1 MCDNKGMKDL
11 ILKIKENELLKR
23 IINKITHPKQWNKK
37 IVAVWVAFIVLILI
51 LRFAFGVRIC
61 FISGNSMYPT
71 YKNHSVCLSFGLGYE
86 AKQGD
91 CICIK
96 NDGKLICKRVIA
108 TEGQKVYVDYAHNK
122 VYVDDKEIDSS
133 YINEPMKNMGAYF
146 DTPNPVTVPEDR
158 VFVMGDN
165 RNYSTD
171 SRNSLV
177 GMVENGDVVGKI
189 YPAR

>member
-1 MCDNKGMKDL
+1 MKNL
-11 ILKIKENELLKR
+11 FLKIKENALFKR
-23 IINKITHPKQWNKK
+23 IVNKLLHPKQWNKK
-37 IVAVWVAFIVLILI
+37 IVAVWAIFIALIIL

-71 YKNHSVCLSFGLGYE
+71 YKNHSVCISFGLGYK

-91 CICIK
+91 CVCIK
-96 NDGKLICKRVIA
+96 NSGKLICKRVIA
-108 TEGQKVYVDYAHNK
+108 TGGQKVYIDYKNNK
-122 VYVDDKEIDSS
+122 VFVDGEQIDNS
-133 YINEPMKNMGAYF
+133 YIREPMKYMDGYF
-146 DTPNPVTVPEDR
+146 DTPNPVTVPAGCI
-158 VFVMGDN
+158 FVMGDN

-177 GMVENGDVVGKI
+177 GMVEDEDLIGKI